1 MSLLGIFSILTTG
14 IRAIKEASTPSI
26 PAENWANKE
35 LYHKDMMSGMS
46 QKELMKN
53 VENGKYKLTETYSEP
68 HRDPM
73 TGKII
78 IENSELYHKDVREY
92 GAIQA
97 QMWVKQGKYNLSPE
111 ELKKEEERIKK
122 KLERLYDIQ
131 SDEQKKQRL
140 GEQARK
146 EAELQQKRKVEQE
159 LAEARQLMAD
169 ECRRILSSGNYI
181 NVNFSLKHRSV
192 INNEPHGYNIGRISA
207 QKDDEKYTV
216 GFELNS
222 PANLP
227 EDSGNAL
234 LKLLAKIMANIDLCD
249 LDNRNSL
256 IKQMLMSEDLIL
268 LKDEDFS
275 LKNDVLCLSCTVNA
289 LNVELQFYTSK
300 TRLQQVQLNF
310 DSMEGHEFEFFCA
323 SLLKKNGYE
332 QINVTRGSGDQ
343 GIDIICYRDGIK
355 YGIQCKCYS
364 ADIGNKAVQE
374 VFAGKAFYEC
384 HIGVVLTNQY
394 FTKAAIELAKK
405 NGIILWDR
413 KKLIELIEK
422 AKQE

>member
-14 IRAIKEASTPSI
+14 IGAIKEASTPSI
-26 PAENWANKE
+26 SVENWANKE

-53 VENGKYKLTETYSEP
+53 VENGKYKLTQTYPEP
-68 HRDPM
+68 HRDPK

-78 IENSELYHKDVREY
+78 IENSELYYKDVREY
-92 GAIQA
+92 GAVQA
-97 QMWVKQGKYNLSPE
+97 QTWVKQGKYNLTPE
-111 ELKKEEERIKK
+111 ELEKERERIRKKSSIESDEERKK
-122 KLERLYDIQ
+122 RLED
-131 SDEQKKQRL
+131 
-140 GEQARK
+140 QARK
-146 EAELQQKRKVEQE
+146 KAELQQRKKVEQD

-169 ECRRILSSGNYI
+169 DCRKILAGGNYI
-181 NVNFSLKHRSV
+181 NVDFFLRHRSG
-192 INNEPHGYNIGRISA
+192 ISNEPYGYNIARITA
-207 QKDDEKYTV
+207 QKDDEKYSV
-216 GFELNS
+216 GFEVISL
-222 PANLP
+222 ANLS
-227 EDSGNAL
+227 EYDGNAL
-234 LKLLAKIMANIDLCD
+234 LKLLATIMANVDLRD

-256 IKQMLMSEDLIL
+256 IKQVLMSEEIVL
-268 LKDEDFS
+268 LNNDNFS
-275 LKNDVLCLSCTVNA
+275 IKNDILCLSCSVNN
-289 LNVELQFYTSK
+289 LSVELQFYASQ

-323 SLLKKNGYE
+323 SLLRKNGYE

-384 HIGVVLTNQY
+384 HIGIVLTNQY
-394 FTKAAIELAKK
+394 FTKSAIELAKK

-413 KKLIELIEK
+413 KKLMELIEK
-422 AKQE
+422 AGIGY

>member
-14 IRAIKEASTPSI
+14 ISAIKAASTPSV
-26 PAENWANKE
+26 PVENLANEE

-46 QKELMKN
+46 QKELIKN
-53 VENGKYKLTETYSEP
+53 VKTGKYKLTQTYPEP

-73 TGKII
+73 TGQII
-78 IENSELYHKDVREY
+78 IENCELYHKDVIEY
-92 GAIQA
+92 GALQA
-97 QMWVKQGKYNLSPE
+97 QTWVKQGKYNLSPE
-111 ELKKEEERIKK
+111 ELKKEEERI
-122 KLERLYDIQ
+122 RFLYGIE
-131 SDEQKKQRL
+131 SDEQRKQRL
-140 GEQARK
+140 DDQARK
-146 EAELQQKRKVEQE
+146 EAELQQKKKIEKE
-159 LAEARQLMAD
+159 LADARQLMAD
-169 ECRRILSSGNYI
+169 ECRRILASGNYI
-181 NVNFSLKHRSV
+181 NVDFSLKHRSG
-192 INNEPHGYNIGRISA
+192 INNEPYGYNIGRISA

-216 GFELNS
+216 GFELVS

-227 EDSGNAL
+227 EDTGNAL
-234 LKLLAKIMANIDLCD
+234 LKLLATIMANIDLCD

-256 IKQMLMSEDLIL
+256 IKQVLLSEELIL
-268 LKDEDFS
+268 LNDEDFS
-275 LKNDVLCLSCTVNA
+275 LKNDILCLSCTVNS
-289 LNVELQFYTSK
+289 LRVELQFYASK
-300 TRLQQVQLNF
+300 TRLQQVHLDF

-343 GIDIICYRDGIK
+343 GIDIICCRDGIK

-364 ADIGNKAVQE
+364 ADIGNRAVQE
-374 VFAGKAFYEC
+374 VFAGKSFYEC
-384 HIGVVLTNQY
+384 HVGVVLTNQY

-413 KKLIELIEK
+413 KKLMELIEK